1 MRGEGVKLR
10 LPVRV
15 RAFLG
20 ATLIVAV
27 LWLATV
33 VSVKVFVPSL
43 GGPGPRL
50 DSAGRFVIRRNGKLH
65 FITLHENFGSAVGFA
80 AWHKVVLVMILVTL
94 AALVVAGV
102 DWLRRASRR
111 SRRAGR
117 DVSDVTP

>member
-1 MRGEGVKLR
+1 MRGETAMRHVQ
-10 LPVRV
+10 VRA

-20 ATLIVAV
+20 ATLVVAV

-33 VSVKVFVPSL
+33 GAVKVFVPSL
-43 GGPGPRL
+43 DGPGPRL
-50 DSAGRFVIRRNGKLH
+50 GSGGRFVIRRNGKLH
-65 FITLHENFGSAVGFA
+65 FITLHGNFGNAAGFA

-94 AALVVAGV
+94 AALVVAGI

-111 SRRAGR
+111 SRRVPR